1 MSPSAIDSHIAHRS
15 APQCVRARARG
26 DERDASPLFVTVRDR
41 GPEPGALSARLPGPN
56 GTWHRGHG
64 VAVLSNGLVG
74 QWVSGTSD
82 RRHGLARAVGAG
94 CRTEF
99 EQSRSTGMDPA
110 PPSDAPRTTTDA
122 IHISGGHMSIRTV
135 GVEEEFHI
143 VDRRTGRL
151 TPAGTE
157 LLAELPAV
165 GFTGEA
171 KEASIETNSE
181 PHLELADLRADLI
194 RSRTLLAE
202 AAEKIGVAV
211 IASGTAPSMEL
222 TDSPQAA
229 GERYA
234 AIKRDYALV
243 ADEQVVCGLHV
254 HVGVEDRDVAA
265 RAMSWIS
272 PHLPTLLA
280 LSASSPY
287 WLGVDTGYASWRNM
301 LWQRWPSA
309 GPADDFASAREYDD
323 MLEGMVRS
331 GVILDLGMHYQDLRL
346 SSHVP
351 TIEMRICD
359 ACPDVDTSVLIA
371 LLFRALVQRGVRAA
385 ENGEQPRRHS
395 QAWLR
400 AATWRAARSGLEGL
414 LIDPTTMAT
423 DSARVVVWQLIEE
436 LMPDLV
442 ASGDLAFVRTVAR
455 RLLEEGSSAARQ
467 LRLKDP
473 SPRAAVELLRAQ
485 TLTFPDFPGAFPKP
499 QGSATPNPTT
509 AVPTRTADSS
519 TLVA

>member
-1 MSPSAIDSHIAHRS
+1 
-15 APQCVRARARG
+15 
-26 DERDASPLFVTVRDR
+26 
-41 GPEPGALSARLPGPN
+41 
-56 GTWHRGHG
+56 
-64 VAVLSNGLVG
+64 
-74 QWVSGTSD
+74 
-82 RRHGLARAVGAG
+82 
-94 CRTEF
+94 
-99 EQSRSTGMDPA
+99 
-110 PPSDAPRTTTDA
+110 
-122 IHISGGHMSIRTV
+122 MSIRTV

-151 TPAGTE
+151 SPAGTE

-181 PHLELADLRADLI
+181 PHHELADLRADLI
-194 RSRTLLAE
+194 RSRTLLAT

-211 IASGTAPSMEL
+211 IASGTAPLMDL

-229 GERYA
+229 GDRYG

-254 HVGVEDRDVAA
+254 HVGIEDRDVAA

-287 WLGVDTGYASWRNM
+287 WLGDDTGYASWRNM

-309 GPADDFASAREYDD
+309 GPADNFESAQEYDA

-331 GVILDLGMHYQDLRL
+331 GVILDIGMHYQDLRL

-351 TIEMRICD
+351 TMEMRICD

-371 LLFRALVQRGVRAA
+371 VLFRALVERGIRAA
-385 ENGEQPRRHS
+385 KSGEKPPRYS

-400 AATWRAARSGLEGL
+400 AATWRAARSGLEGI
-414 LIDPTTMAT
+414 LIDPTTMGT
-423 DSARVVVWQLIEE
+423 DSARTVIWQLIEE

-455 RLLEEGSSAARQ
+455 RMLEDGSSAARQ
-467 LRLKDP
+467 LRLTNP
-473 SPRAAVELLRAQ
+473 SPRAAVELLRTQ
-485 TLTFPDFPGAFPKP
+485 TITFPELPAVLHKP
-499 QGSATPNPTT
+499 RATPTNPDHATDT
-509 AVPTRTADSS
+509 S
-519 TLVA
+519 TMVA

>member
-1 MSPSAIDSHIAHRS
+1 
-15 APQCVRARARG
+15 
-26 DERDASPLFVTVRDR
+26 
-41 GPEPGALSARLPGPN
+41 
-56 GTWHRGHG
+56 
-64 VAVLSNGLVG
+64 
-74 QWVSGTSD
+74 
-82 RRHGLARAVGAG
+82 
-94 CRTEF
+94 
-99 EQSRSTGMDPA
+99 
-110 PPSDAPRTTTDA
+110 
-122 IHISGGHMSIRTV
+122 MSIRTV

-151 TPAGTE
+151 SPAGTE

-194 RSRTLLAE
+194 RSRTLLGR

-211 IASGTAPSMEL
+211 IASGTAPLMDL
-222 TDSPQAA
+222 ADSPQAA
-229 GERYA
+229 GDRYA

-243 ADEQVVCGLHV
+243 AEEQVVCGLHV
-254 HVGVEDRDVAA
+254 HVGIEDRDVAA

-287 WLGVDTGYASWRNM
+287 WLGDDTGYASWRNM

-309 GPADDFASAREYDD
+309 GPADNFGSAQEYDA

-331 GVILDLGMHYQDLRL
+331 RVILDIGMHYQDLRL

-351 TIEMRICD
+351 TLEMRICD

-371 LLFRALVQRGVRAA
+371 VLFRALVERGVRAA
-385 ENGEQPRRHS
+385 KSGERPPQHS

-423 DSARVVVWQLIEE
+423 DSARTVIWQLIEE

-455 RLLEEGSSAARQ
+455 RMLDEGSSAAQQ
-467 LRLKDP
+467 LRVQNP
-473 SPRAAVELLRAQ
+473 SPRAAVDLLRAQ
-485 TLTFPDFPGAFPKP
+485 TLTFPDLPSALQKP
-499 QGSATPNPTT
+499 RTTTSDPVDQDRATDAP
-509 AVPTRTADSS
+509 

>member
-1 MSPSAIDSHIAHRS
+1 M
-15 APQCVRARARG
+15 RA
-26 DERDASPLFVTVRDR
+26 F
-41 GPEPGALSARLPGPN
+41 
-56 GTWHRGHG
+56 
-64 VAVLSNGLVG
+64 
-74 QWVSGTSD
+74 
-82 RRHGLARAVGAG
+82 GAG

-99 EQSRSTGMDPA
+99 EQSRSTGADPA

-122 IHISGGHMSIRTV
+122 IHISRGHMSIRTV

-151 TPAGTE
+151 SPAGTE

-194 RSRTLLAE
+194 RSRTLLAQ

-211 IASGTAPSMEL
+211 IASGTAPLMEL
-222 TDSPQAA
+222 ADSPQAE
-229 GERYA
+229 GDRYA

-243 ADEQVVCGLHV
+243 AEEQVVCGLHV

-309 GPADDFASAREYDD
+309 GPADGFASAREYDD

-385 ENGEQPRRHS
+385 ESGEQPRRHS

-455 RLLEEGSSAARQ
+455 RLLEEGSSSARQ
-467 LRLKDP
+467 LRLQDP
-473 SPRAAVELLRAQ
+473 SPRAAVNLLRAQ
-485 TLTFPDFPGAFPKP
+485 TLTFPDLPGASLKP
-499 QGSATPNPTT
+499 QSATANPMPP
-509 AVPTRTADSS
+509 ARTADSS